1 METRLRTFDELSAAE
16 LYDLLRLRAEV
27 FVVEQQCIYL
37 DPDGKDSRALHLLG
51 YEGDKLAA
59 YTRLFGPGDYFAEA
73 SIGRV
78 AVNREF
84 RGRGLGREIMEASLK
99 AVQDR
104 YGPVPICLSAQSYLR
119 RFYEELGFRI
129 EGAEYHEDGIP
140 HILMLRG

>member
-51 YEGDKLAA
+51 YEGNELAA
-59 YTRLFGPGDYFAEA
+59 CTRLFAPGDYFEEA

-78 AVNREF
+78 AVNQEF
-84 RGRGLGREIMEASLK
+84 RGLGLGREIMEASLA

-104 YGPVPICLSAQSYLR
+104 FGPVPICLSAQSYLR
-119 RFYEELGFRI
+119 RFYEELGFRVKG
-129 EGAEYHEDGIP
+129 EEYLEDGIP
-140 HILMLRG
+140 HILMVKG

>member
-51 YEGDKLAA
+51 YEGNELAA
-59 YTRLFGPGDYFAEA
+59 CTRLFAPGDYFEEA

-78 AVNREF
+78 AVNQEF
-84 RGRGLGREIMEASLK
+84 RGLGLGREIMEASLA

-104 YGPVPICLSAQSYLR
+104 FGPVPICLSAQSYLR
-119 RFYEELGFRI
+119 RFYEELGFRV
-129 EGAEYHEDGIP
+129 EGEEYLEDGIP